1 MADQT
6 DQTSKPDHDAAIAA
20 KLAARYEH
28 MRALTGPEPADLAH
42 VARWLDGE
50 ASPEEVKAME
60 ARVAGDA
67 ELGEAIARMRSA
79 ENVGS
84 LAAARAKR
92 DAARTRRM
100 WLGGGVVLAAAA
112 VALVVASSQGTTRPD
127 AGALGAGPEGA
138 RPRVSIVDQHI
149 AGTGASLLVVLRPG
163 AAEVVPNGA
172 VAAHDAC
179 AFVLAIAGPVDAARA
194 TATLRTAVSDA
205 CELPPLD
212 VLQGRLEGA
221 TALTLTRL

>member
-6 DQTSKPDHDAAIAA
+6 STTDHDPAIAA

-28 MRALTGPEPADLAH
+28 MRAVTGPEPADLAG

-50 ASPEEVKAME
+50 ASPEEAKAME

-67 ELGEAIARMRSA
+67 ELGEAIARMRST
-79 ENVGS
+79 ENVAS

-92 DAARTRRM
+92 DTRRARNL
-100 WLGGGVVLAAAA
+100 WLGGGAVFAAAA
-112 VALVVASSQGTTRPD
+112 VALVVASSQGTTPPERGP
-127 AGALGAGPEGA
+127 LGAGPAGA
-138 RPRVSIVDQHI
+138 RPRVSIVNHHI
-149 AGTGASLLVVLRPG
+149 AATGASLLVVLRPG
-163 AAEVVPNGA
+163 AAEVVANC
-172 VAAHDAC
+172 AATAHVTC
-179 AFVLAIAGPVDAARA
+179 AFVLAIAGAVDAARA
-194 TATLRTAVSDA
+194 SETLRNVLPDA

-212 VLQGRLEGA
+212 VLEARLEGA